1 MKIGRALDG
10 LDRLRPPAP
19 AGDVEAER
27 EELARRVA
35 AELPQPEQPDGAIGG
50 EVLPVPVP
58 AALELLRAIGVMVA
72 MPVEDVGEHRF
83 RHRRHHAGIDQPRE
97 RHPLR
102 QRRVGQQLLHAHPER
117 LDEFHVAQVLQ
128 RAGRRRRDQSD
139 VDGRVR
145 PQQDPVSRQRAL
157 EERNPVLG
165 LLGFAGEEDI
175 HARDDGSIHAPM
187 IRLLKALLMAL
198 CASAALAQDWPK
210 QKPIHILVGFA
221 PGSTTDLVARLVA
234 PRLSDALGQSVVVEN
249 KGGAGGN
256 VATLQVKRSA
266 PDGYALLVTSVAFAV
281 NPSLYAN
288 AGYDPFTD
296 FAPVILGPSTPNII
310 TVNPALPVK
319 NLRELVDL
327 ARKEKLSYASSGIGT
342 TTHLSMERIKMS
354 AKLDITHV
362 PYQPAQAVGAAV
374 AGHTQ
379 ISSTSMPPAVTQ
391 VRGGRVRA
399 IAVTSAHRSPALPDV
414 PTVNEQGL
422 SGFDD
427 LTWTAFFAPA
437 GMSQDLVNRLNS
449 EINRALAAPEVR
461 ERLNQLGLE
470 WTSNTSGE
478 FAAFLRSEIDKWA
491 KAVKESGARAD

>member
-1 MKIGRALDG
+1 MKPFAVLLAAVIAF
-10 LDRLRPPAP
+10 PA
-19 AGDVEAER
+19 
-27 EELARRVA
+27 
-35 AELPQPEQPDGAIGG
+35 
-50 EVLPVPVP
+50 
-58 AALELLRAIGVMVA
+58 M
-72 MPVEDVGEHRF
+72 
-83 RHRRHHAGIDQPRE
+83 
-97 RHPLR
+97 
-102 QRRVGQQLLHAHPER
+102 
-117 LDEFHVAQVLQ
+117 
-128 RAGRRRRDQSD
+128 
-139 VDGRVR
+139 
-145 PQQDPVSRQRAL
+145 
-157 EERNPVLG
+157 
-165 LLGFAGEEDI
+165 
-175 HARDDGSIHAPM
+175 
-187 IRLLKALLMAL
+187 
-198 CASAALAQDWPK
+198 AQDWPQ
-210 QKPIHILVGFA
+210 QKPIHIVVGFA
-221 PGSTTDLVARLVA
+221 PASTTDLVARLVA
-234 PRLSDALGQSVVVEN
+234 PKLASALGQSVLVEN
-249 KGGAGGN
+249 KPGAGGN
-256 VATLQVKRSA
+256 VAAQQLKRAA
-266 PDGYALLVTSVAFAV
+266 PDGYTLFVTSVAYAV

-296 FAPVILGPSTPNII
+296 FIPVILGPTTPNII
-310 TVNPALPVK
+310 TVNPAVPAK
-319 NLRELVDL
+319 NLQELLAL
-327 ARKEKLSYASSGIGT
+327 ARKEQLSYATSGIGT
-342 TTHLSMERIKMS
+342 TTHLSMERIKQQ
-354 AKLDITHV
+354 ARVEITHV

-478 FAAFLRSEIDKWA
+478 FAAFLRSEIEKWA